1 MEDYQ
6 EALDVMKEYEDILK
20 TNKKHI
26 CFAYQQGKVFRNFK
40 GNRKIKFMLNNLK
53 YLRVQSYLK

>member
-53 YLRVQSYLK
+53 